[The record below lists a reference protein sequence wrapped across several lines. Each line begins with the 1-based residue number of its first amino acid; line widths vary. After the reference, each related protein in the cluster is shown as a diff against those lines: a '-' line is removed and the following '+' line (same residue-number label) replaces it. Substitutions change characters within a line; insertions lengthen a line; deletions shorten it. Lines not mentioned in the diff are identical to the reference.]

1 MEAKK
6 RERVWTLHESKDGAG
21 TNQDIRELA
30 QGLQM
35 SELCVK
41 LLYNRGFRTVEQAQR
56 FLKNEESQLHDPYLL
71 CDVDKAVERIRLSL
85 ERHEKTVIYGDYDVD
100 GVTAVSVLYL
110 YLKEKGA
117 DVSYYIPSRNGEGY
131 GLSCA
136 ALDRLRGEG
145 VEFVITVDTGI
156 TANEEA
162 AYATS
167 IGLDMVITDHHECR
181 AELPAACAVVN
192 PHRPDCPYP
201 FKELAGVGV
210 IFKVICAYEMRLCR
224 EAGIPEIDGV
234 RRISYAYADLTAIG
248 TIADV
253 MPLVDENRLIVALG
267 LRLIANT
274 ERRGLSALIEAST
287 SPGPSFR
294 PVNLSAG
301 TRVAPKKKKITSSL
315 IGYGIAPR
323 INAAGRISNASK
335 AVELLLA
342 EDDETAVHMAQEL
355 CDINR
360 RRQVEENRIA
370 EQAYRRIEQ
379 THDFDHDRI
388 IVLEDNGWQQG
399 IIGIV
404 SSRITEK
411 YGLPS
416 ILISFDGSTGAIATD
431 GEHPDDIGK
440 GSGRSIKGLNLVG
453 AMNYCED
460 LLVKYGGHELA
471 AGLTIERGQVDA
483 FRRRINEYAA
493 TRLDEK
499 SLAVQMEAD
508 CEVRMSE
515 LTMSL
520 AQELSRM
527 EPYGVANPTP
537 AFVLRDAVVQKI
549 ISISAGKHTKLLIS
563 SDGISMYGMYFG
575 VSSNSLDFHEGDHVD
590 VLFHLDVNEFQN
602 IRTLQMIV
610 QDVRPSERF
619 CRHCDSM
626 QSRYEDIRSGG
637 LFDEEENIIP
647 VRDDFALVY
656 TVLRREFR
664 LGHDCMSDKTL
675 LSLVDHQNPG
685 QVNYIKLQYII
696 LILHELKVC
705 GIERDANGKNH
716 FDIYFNAAKT
726 NLEKSSILHK
736 LRSQCRN
743 RSFPG

>member
-21 TNQDIRELA
+21 TTKEIRDLA
-30 QGLQM
+30 DGLQM
-35 SELCVK
+35 SELCAK
-41 LLYNRGFRTVEQAQR
+41 LLYNRGFRTIEQAER
-56 FLKNEESQLHDPYLL
+56 FLKNEETQLHDPFLL
-71 CDVDKAVERIRLSL
+71 KDADLAVERIRLSL
-85 ERHEKTVIYGDYDVD
+85 ERREKTVIYGDYDVD

-110 YLKEKGA
+110 YLKERGA
-117 DVSYYIPSRNGEGY
+117 NVSYYIPSRNGEGY

-136 ALDRLRGEG
+136 ALDRLKADG
-145 VEFVITVDTGI
+145 VSFIITVDTGI
-156 TANEEA
+156 TANEEV
-162 AYATS
+162 AYASS
-167 IGLDMVITDHHECR
+167 IGMDMVITDHHECR
-181 AELPAACAVVN
+181 AELPEACAVVN

-210 IFKVICAYEMRLCR
+210 VFKVICALEMDACR
-224 EAGIPEIDGV
+224 RAGTPIIDGI

-267 LRLIANT
+267 LRLIAKT
-274 ERRGLSALIEAST
+274 ERKGLAALIDASSAPGVKPTSLSANGRT
-287 SPGPSFR
+287 
-294 PVNLSAG
+294 
-301 TRVAPKKKKITSSL
+301 APKKKKITSSL

-342 EDDETAVHMAQEL
+342 EDDETAARMAQEL
-355 CDINR
+355 CEINR
-360 RRQVEENRIA
+360 CRQVEENRIA

-379 THDFDHDRI
+379 SHDFERDRI

-416 ILISFDGSTGAIATD
+416 ILISFDGTVRAEDQDTA
-431 GEHPDDIGK
+431 DDVGK
-440 GSGRSIKGLNLVG
+440 GSGRSIKGLNLVE
-453 AMNYCED
+453 AMNHCED

-471 AGLTIERGQVDA
+471 AGLTIERGQVEA

-493 TRLDEK
+493 QRLDEK
-499 SLAVQMEAD
+499 ALAVQMEAD

-520 AQELSRM
+520 AQELGRM

-537 AFVLRDAVVQKI
+537 AFVLRDASVQKI
-549 ISISAGKHTKLLIS
+549 ISISGGKHTKLLIS
-563 SDGISMYGMYFG
+563 GDGISMYGMYFG
-575 VSSNSLDFHEGDHVD
+575 VSADTLDFHEGDHVD
-590 VLFHLDVNEFQN
+590 VLFHLDINEFQN
-602 IRTLQMIV
+602 IRSLQMIV
-610 QDVRPSERF
+610 QDIKPSERF
-619 CRHCDSM
+619 HRHCASM
-626 QSRYEDIRSGG
+626 QSRYESIRSGG
-637 LFDEEENIIP
+637 MFDEEEDIIP

-656 TVLRREFR
+656 TVIRREFR
-664 LGHDCMSDKTL
+664 MGHDKISDRTL
-675 LSLVDHQNPG
+675 LSLVNTQNPG
-685 QVNYIKLQYII
+685 QVNYIKLQYIL
-696 LILHELKVC
+696 LILHEMKVC
-705 GIERDANGKNH
+705 GVERQGGGVNRYSV
-716 FDIYFNAAKT
+716 YFNASKT

>member
-21 TNQDIRELA
+21 TTKEIRDLA
-30 QGLQM
+30 DGLQM
-35 SELCVK
+35 SELCAK
-41 LLYNRGFRTVEQAQR
+41 LLYNRGFRTIEQAER
-56 FLKNEESQLHDPYLL
+56 FLKNEETQLHDPFLL
-71 CDVDKAVERIRLSL
+71 RDADLAVERIRLSL
-85 ERHEKTVIYGDYDVD
+85 ERREKTVIYGDYDVD

-110 YLKEKGA
+110 YLKERGA
-117 DVSYYIPSRNGEGY
+117 NVSYYIPSRNGEGY

-136 ALDRLRGEG
+136 ALDRLKADG
-145 VEFVITVDTGI
+145 VSFIITVDTGI
-156 TANEEA
+156 TANEEV
-162 AYATS
+162 AYASS
-167 IGLDMVITDHHECR
+167 IGMDMVITDHHECR
-181 AELPAACAVVN
+181 AELPEACAVVN

-210 IFKVICAYEMRLCR
+210 VFKVICALEMDACR
-224 EAGIPEIDGV
+224 RAGTPIIDGI

-267 LRLIANT
+267 LRLIAKT
-274 ERRGLSALIEAST
+274 ERKGLAALIDASSAPGVKPTSLSANGRT
-287 SPGPSFR
+287 
-294 PVNLSAG
+294 
-301 TRVAPKKKKITSSL
+301 APKKKKITSSL

-342 EDDETAVHMAQEL
+342 EDDETAARMAQEL
-355 CDINR
+355 CEINR
-360 RRQVEENRIA
+360 CRQVEENRIA

-379 THDFDHDRI
+379 SHDFERDRI

-416 ILISFDGSTGAIATD
+416 ILISFDGTVRAEDQDTA
-431 GEHPDDIGK
+431 DDVGK
-440 GSGRSIKGLNLVG
+440 GSGRSIKGLNLVE
-453 AMNYCED
+453 AMNHCED

-471 AGLTIERGQVDA
+471 AGLTIERGQVEA

-493 TRLDEK
+493 QRLDEK
-499 SLAVQMEAD
+499 ALAVQMEAD

-520 AQELSRM
+520 AQELGRM

-537 AFVLRDAVVQKI
+537 AFVLRDASVQKI
-549 ISISAGKHTKLLIS
+549 ISISGGKHTKLLIS
-563 SDGISMYGMYFG
+563 GDGISMYGMYFG
-575 VSSNSLDFHEGDHVD
+575 VSADTLDFHEGDHVD
-590 VLFHLDVNEFQN
+590 VLFHLDINEFQN
-602 IRTLQMIV
+602 IRSLQMIV
-610 QDVRPSERF
+610 QDIKPSECF
-619 CRHCDSM
+619 HRHCASM
-626 QSRYEDIRSGG
+626 QSRYESIRSGG
-637 LFDEEENIIP
+637 MFDEEEDIIP

-656 TVLRREFR
+656 TVIRREFR
-664 LGHDCMSDKTL
+664 MGHDKISDRTL
-675 LSLVDHQNPG
+675 LSLVNTQNPG
-685 QVNYIKLQYII
+685 QVNYIKLQYIL
-696 LILHELKVC
+696 LILHEMKVC
-705 GIERDANGKNH
+705 GVERQGGGVNRYSV
-716 FDIYFNAAKT
+716 YFNASKT

>member
-6 RERVWTLHESKDGAG
+6 RERVWTLHESKDDAG
-21 TNQDIRELA
+21 TTKDIRELA
-30 QGLQM
+30 LGLQM
-35 SELCVK
+35 SELCAK

-56 FLKNEESQLHDPYLL
+56 FLKNEETQLHDPFLL
-71 CDVDKAVERIRLSL
+71 KDADLAVARIRASV

-110 YLKEKGA
+110 YLKSLGA
-117 DVSYYIPSRNGEGY
+117 DVSYYIPSRSGEGY
-131 GLSCA
+131 GLSRA
-136 ALDRLRGEG
+136 ALDRLKAEG
-145 VEFVITVDTGI
+145 VQFIITVDTGI

-162 AYATS
+162 DYATE

-181 AELPAACAVVN
+181 TELPRACAVVN

-210 IFKVICAYEMRLCR
+210 IFKIICAFEMDACR
-224 EAGIPEIDGV
+224 RAGRPAIDGV
-234 RRISYAYADLTAIG
+234 RRICYTYADLTAIG

-267 LRLIANT
+267 LRLIAKT
-274 ERRGLSALIEAST
+274 ERLGLSALIDAST
-287 SPGPSFR
+287 SQNNRS
-294 PVNLSAG
+294 VNLSAG
-301 TRVAPKKKKITSSL
+301 SHAAPRKKKITSSL

-323 INAAGRISNASK
+323 INAAGRISSASK

-342 EDDETAVHMAQEL
+342 EEQGEAVRMAQEL
-355 CDINR
+355 CEINR
-360 RRQVEENRIA
+360 MRQVEENRIA

-379 THDFDHDRI
+379 SHDFTRDRI

-416 ILISFDGSTGAIATD
+416 ILISFDGNC
-431 GEHPDDIGK
+431 GEEDRPGDVGK
-440 GSGRSIKGLNLVG
+440 GSGRSIKGLNLVE
-453 AMNYCED
+453 AMTWCED

-483 FRRRINEYAA
+483 FRRRINDYAA
-493 TRLDEK
+493 RKLDD
-499 SLAVQMEAD
+499 SALAVQMEAD

-537 AFVLRDAVVQKI
+537 AFVMRDATVQKI
-549 ISISAGKHTKLLIS
+549 ISISGGKHTKLLIS
-563 SDGISMYGMYFG
+563 GEGISMYGMYFG
-575 VSSNSLDFHEGDHVD
+575 TPADSLDFSEGDHVD
-590 VLFHLDVNEFQN
+590 ILFHLDVNEFQN
-602 IRTLQMIV
+602 IRSLQMIV
-610 QDVRPSERF
+610 QDIKPSERYH
-619 CRHCDSM
+619 RHCDSM
-626 QSRYEDIRSGG
+626 QSRYESIRSGG
-637 LFDEEENIIP
+637 SFDEEEDIIP

-656 TVLRREFR
+656 TVIRREFR
-664 LGHDCMSDKTL
+664 MGHDRISDKTL
-675 LSLVDHQNPG
+675 LSLVNSQRPG
-685 QVNYIKLQYII
+685 QVNYIKLQYIL
-696 LILHELKVC
+696 LILHEMKVC
-705 GIERDANGKNH
+705 GVERQAGGINRYSV
-716 FDIYFNAAKT
+716 YFNAGKT

-743 RSFPG
+743 RSFSG

>member
-21 TNQDIRELA
+21 TTKEIRDLA
-30 QGLQM
+30 DGLQM
-35 SELCVK
+35 SELCAK
-41 LLYNRGFRTVEQAQR
+41 LLYNRGFRTIEQAER
-56 FLKNEESQLHDPYLL
+56 FLKNEETQLHDPFLL
-71 CDVDKAVERIRLSL
+71 KDADLAVERIRLSL
-85 ERHEKTVIYGDYDVD
+85 ERREKTVIYGDYDVD

-110 YLKEKGA
+110 YLKERGA
-117 DVSYYIPSRNGEGY
+117 NVSYYIPSRNGEGY

-136 ALDRLRGEG
+136 ALDRLKADG
-145 VEFVITVDTGI
+145 VSFIITVDTGI
-156 TANEEA
+156 TANEEV
-162 AYATS
+162 AYASS
-167 IGLDMVITDHHECR
+167 IGMDMVITDHHECR
-181 AELPAACAVVN
+181 AELPEACAVVN

-210 IFKVICAYEMRLCR
+210 VFKVICALEMDACR
-224 EAGIPEIDGV
+224 RAGTPIIDGI

-267 LRLIANT
+267 LRLIAKT
-274 ERRGLSALIEAST
+274 ERKGLAALIDASSAPGVKPTSLSANGRT
-287 SPGPSFR
+287 
-294 PVNLSAG
+294 
-301 TRVAPKKKKITSSL
+301 APKKKKITSSL

-342 EDDETAVHMAQEL
+342 EDDETAARMAQEL
-355 CDINR
+355 CEINR
-360 RRQVEENRIA
+360 CRQVEENRIA

-379 THDFDHDRI
+379 SHDFERDRI

-416 ILISFDGSTGAIATD
+416 ILISFDGTVRAEDQDTA
-431 GEHPDDIGK
+431 DDVGK
-440 GSGRSIKGLNLVG
+440 GSGRSIKGLNLVE
-453 AMNYCED
+453 AMNHCED

-471 AGLTIERGQVDA
+471 AGLTIERGQVEA

-493 TRLDEK
+493 QRLDEK
-499 SLAVQMEAD
+499 ALAVQMEAD

-520 AQELSRM
+520 AQELGRM

-537 AFVLRDAVVQKI
+537 AFVLRDASVQKI
-549 ISISAGKHTKLLIS
+549 ISISGGKHTELLIS
-563 SDGISMYGMYFG
+563 GDGISMYGMYFG
-575 VSSNSLDFHEGDHVD
+575 VSADTLDFHEGDHVD
-590 VLFHLDVNEFQN
+590 VLFHLDINEFQN
-602 IRTLQMIV
+602 IRSLQMIV
-610 QDVRPSERF
+610 QDIKPSECF
-619 CRHCDSM
+619 HRHCASM
-626 QSRYEDIRSGG
+626 QSRYESIRSGG
-637 LFDEEENIIP
+637 MFDEEEDIIP

-656 TVLRREFR
+656 TVIRREFR
-664 LGHDCMSDKTL
+664 MGHDKISDRTL
-675 LSLVDHQNPG
+675 LSLVNTQNPG
-685 QVNYIKLQYII
+685 QVNYIKLQYIL
-696 LILHELKVC
+696 LILHEMKVC
-705 GIERDANGKNH
+705 GVERQGGGVNRYSV
-716 FDIYFNAAKT
+716 YFNASKT

>member
-6 RERVWTLHESKDGAG
+6 RERVWTLHETKDGAG
-21 TNQDIRELA
+21 TTKEIRDLA
-30 QGLQM
+30 DGLQM
-35 SELCVK
+35 SELCAK
-41 LLYNRGFRTVEQAQR
+41 LLYNRGFRTIEQAER
-56 FLKNEESQLHDPYLL
+56 FLKNEETQLHDPFLL
-71 CDVDKAVERIRLSL
+71 KDADLAVERIRLSL
-85 ERHEKTVIYGDYDVD
+85 ERREKTVIYGDYDVD

-110 YLKEKGA
+110 YLKERGA
-117 DVSYYIPSRNGEGY
+117 NVSYYIPSRNGEGY

-136 ALDRLRGEG
+136 ALDRLKADG
-145 VEFVITVDTGI
+145 VSFIITVDTGI
-156 TANEEA
+156 TANEEV
-162 AYATS
+162 AYASS
-167 IGLDMVITDHHECR
+167 IGMDMVITDHHECR
-181 AELPAACAVVN
+181 AELPEACAVVN

-210 IFKVICAYEMRLCR
+210 VFKVICALEMDACR
-224 EAGIPEIDGV
+224 RAGTPIIDGI

-267 LRLIANT
+267 LRLIAKT
-274 ERRGLSALIEAST
+274 ERKGLAALIDASSAPGVKPTSLSANGRT
-287 SPGPSFR
+287 
-294 PVNLSAG
+294 
-301 TRVAPKKKKITSSL
+301 APKKKKITSSL

-342 EDDETAVHMAQEL
+342 EDDETAARMAQEL
-355 CDINR
+355 CEINR
-360 RRQVEENRIA
+360 CRQVEENRIA

-379 THDFDHDRI
+379 SHDFERDRI

-416 ILISFDGSTGAIATD
+416 ILISFDGTVRAEDQDTA
-431 GEHPDDIGK
+431 DDVGK
-440 GSGRSIKGLNLVG
+440 GSGRSIKGLNLVE
-453 AMNYCED
+453 AMNHCED

-471 AGLTIERGQVDA
+471 AGLTIERGQVEA

-493 TRLDEK
+493 QRLDEK
-499 SLAVQMEAD
+499 ALAVQMEAD

-520 AQELSRM
+520 AQELGRM

-537 AFVLRDAVVQKI
+537 AFVLRDASVQKI
-549 ISISAGKHTKLLIS
+549 SSISGGKHTKLLIS
-563 SDGISMYGMYFG
+563 GDGISMYGMYFG
-575 VSSNSLDFHEGDHVD
+575 VSADTLDFHEGDHVD
-590 VLFHLDVNEFQN
+590 VLFHLDINEFQN
-602 IRTLQMIV
+602 IRSLQMIV
-610 QDVRPSERF
+610 QDIKPSERF
-619 CRHCDSM
+619 HRHCASM
-626 QSRYEDIRSGG
+626 QSRYESIRSGG
-637 LFDEEENIIP
+637 MFDEEEDIIP

-656 TVLRREFR
+656 TVIRREFR
-664 LGHDCMSDKTL
+664 MGHDKISDRTL
-675 LSLVDHQNPG
+675 LSLVNTQNPG
-685 QVNYIKLQYII
+685 QVNYIKLQYIL
-696 LILHELKVC
+696 LILHEMKVC
-705 GIERDANGKNH
+705 GVERQGGGVNRYSV
-716 FDIYFNAAKT
+716 YFNASKT

-736 LRSQCRN
+736 LRSQCHN

>member
-21 TNQDIRELA
+21 TKKEIRDLA
-30 QGLQM
+30 DGLQM
-35 SELCVK
+35 SELCAK
-41 LLYNRGFRTVEQAQR
+41 LLYNRGFRTLEQAER
-56 FLKNEESQLHDPYLL
+56 FLKNEETQLHDPFLL
-71 CDVDKAVERIRLSL
+71 KDADRAVERIRLSL

-110 YLKEKGA
+110 YLKERGA
-117 DVSYYIPSRNGEGY
+117 NVSYYIPSRNGEGY

-136 ALDRLRGEG
+136 ALDRLKADG
-145 VEFVITVDTGI
+145 VDFIVTVDTGI
-156 TANEEA
+156 TANEEV
-162 AYATS
+162 AYASS
-167 IGLDMVITDHHECR
+167 IGMDMVITDHHECR
-181 AELPAACAVVN
+181 AELPEACAVVN
-192 PHRPDCPYP
+192 PHRPDCQYP

-210 IFKVICAYEMRLCR
+210 VFKIICALEMDACR
-224 EAGIPEIDGV
+224 RAGIPIIDGI

-267 LRLIANT
+267 LRLIAKT
-274 ERRGLSALIEAST
+274 ERKGLSALIEASSAPGTKPT
-287 SPGPSFR
+287 S
-294 PVNLSAG
+294 LSANG
-301 TRVAPKKKKITSSL
+301 RTAPKKKKITSSL

-342 EDDETAVHMAQEL
+342 EDDETAARMAQEL
-355 CDINR
+355 CEINR
-360 RRQVEENRIA
+360 CRQIEENRIA
-370 EQAYRRIEQ
+370 EQAYQRIEQ
-379 THDFDHDRI
+379 SHDFERDRI

-416 ILISFDGSTGAIATD
+416 ILISFDGTVRSEDQDTA
-431 GEHPDDIGK
+431 DDIGK
-440 GSGRSIKGLNLVG
+440 GSGRSIKGLNLVE
-453 AMNYCED
+453 AMNHCED

-471 AGLTIERGQVDA
+471 AGLTIERGQVEA

-493 TRLDEK
+493 ERLDEK

-520 AQELSRM
+520 AQELGRM

-537 AFVLRDAVVQKI
+537 AFVLRDASVQKI
-549 ISISAGKHTKLLIS
+549 ISISGGKHTKLLIS
-563 SDGISMYGMYFG
+563 GDGISMYGMYFG
-575 VSSNSLDFHEGDHVD
+575 VGADTLDFHEGDHVD
-590 VLFHLDVNEFQN
+590 ILFHLDINEFQN
-602 IRTLQMIV
+602 IRSLQMIV
-610 QDVRPSERF
+610 QDIKPSERF
-619 CRHCDSM
+619 RRHCASM
-626 QSRYEDIRSGG
+626 QSRYENIRSGG
-637 LFDEEENIIP
+637 MFDEEEDIIP

-656 TVLRREFR
+656 TVIRREFR
-664 LGHDCMSDKTL
+664 MGHDKISDKTL
-675 LSLVDHQNPG
+675 LSLVNTQNPG
-685 QVNYIKLQYII
+685 QVNYIKLQYIL
-696 LILHELKVC
+696 LILHEMKVC
-705 GIERDANGKNH
+705 GVERQGGGVNRYSV
-716 FDIYFNAAKT
+716 YFNASKT

>member
-21 TNQDIRELA
+21 TTKEIRDLA
-30 QGLQM
+30 DGLQM
-35 SELCVK
+35 SELCAK
-41 LLYNRGFRTVEQAQR
+41 LLYNRGFRTIEQAER
-56 FLKNEESQLHDPYLL
+56 FLKNEETQLHDPFLL
-71 CDVDKAVERIRLSL
+71 KDADLAVERIRLSL
-85 ERHEKTVIYGDYDVD
+85 ERREKTVIYGDYDVD

-110 YLKEKGA
+110 YLKERGA
-117 DVSYYIPSRNGEGY
+117 NVSYYIPSRNGEGY

-136 ALDRLRGEG
+136 ALDRLKADG
-145 VEFVITVDTGI
+145 VSFIITVDTGI
-156 TANEEA
+156 TANEEV
-162 AYATS
+162 AYASS
-167 IGLDMVITDHHECR
+167 IGMDMVITDHHECR
-181 AELPAACAVVN
+181 AELPEACAVVN

-210 IFKVICAYEMRLCR
+210 VFKVICALEMDACR
-224 EAGIPEIDGV
+224 RAGTPIIDGI

-267 LRLIANT
+267 LRLIAKT
-274 ERRGLSALIEAST
+274 ERKGLAALIDASSAPGVKPT
-287 SPGPSFR
+287 SF
-294 PVNLSAG
+294 SANG
-301 TRVAPKKKKITSSL
+301 RTAPKKKKITSSL

-342 EDDETAVHMAQEL
+342 EDDETAACMAQEL
-355 CDINR
+355 CEINR
-360 RRQVEENRIA
+360 CRQVEENRIA

-379 THDFDHDRI
+379 SHDFERDRI

-416 ILISFDGSTGAIATD
+416 ILISFDGTVRAEDQDTA
-431 GEHPDDIGK
+431 DDVGK
-440 GSGRSIKGLNLVG
+440 GSGRSIKGLNLVE
-453 AMNYCED
+453 AMNHCED

-471 AGLTIERGQVDA
+471 AGLTIERGQVEA

-493 TRLDEK
+493 QRLDEK
-499 SLAVQMEAD
+499 ALAVQMEAD

-520 AQELSRM
+520 AQELGRM

-537 AFVLRDAVVQKI
+537 AFVLRDASVQKI
-549 ISISAGKHTKLLIS
+549 ISISGGKHTKLLIS
-563 SDGISMYGMYFG
+563 GDGISMYGMYFG
-575 VSSNSLDFHEGDHVD
+575 VSADTLDFHEGDHVD
-590 VLFHLDVNEFQN
+590 VLFHLDINEFQN
-602 IRTLQMIV
+602 IRSLQMIV
-610 QDVRPSERF
+610 QDIKPSERF
-619 CRHCDSM
+619 HRHCASM
-626 QSRYEDIRSGG
+626 QSRYESIRSGG
-637 LFDEEENIIP
+637 MFDEEEDIIP

-656 TVLRREFR
+656 TVIRREFR
-664 LGHDCMSDKTL
+664 MGHDKISDRTL
-675 LSLVDHQNPG
+675 LSLVNTQNPG
-685 QVNYIKLQYII
+685 QVNYIKLQYIL
-696 LILHELKVC
+696 LILHEMKVC
-705 GIERDANGKNH
+705 GVERQGGGVNRYSV
-716 FDIYFNAAKT
+716 YFNASKT

>member
-21 TNQDIRELA
+21 TTKEIRNLA
-30 QGLQM
+30 DGLQM
-35 SELCVK
+35 SELCAK
-41 LLYNRGFRTVEQAQR
+41 LLYNRGFRTIEQAER
-56 FLKNEESQLHDPYLL
+56 FLKNEETQLHDPFLL
-71 CDVDKAVERIRLSL
+71 KDADLAVERIRLSL
-85 ERHEKTVIYGDYDVD
+85 ERREKTVIYGDYDVD

-110 YLKEKGA
+110 YLKERGA
-117 DVSYYIPSRNGEGY
+117 NVSYYIPSRNGEGY

-136 ALDRLRGEG
+136 ALDRLKADG
-145 VEFVITVDTGI
+145 VSFIITVDTGI
-156 TANEEA
+156 TANEEV
-162 AYATS
+162 AYASS
-167 IGLDMVITDHHECR
+167 IGMDMVITDHHECR
-181 AELPAACAVVN
+181 AELPEACAVVN

-210 IFKVICAYEMRLCR
+210 VFKVICALEMDACR
-224 EAGIPEIDGV
+224 RAGTPIIDGI

-267 LRLIANT
+267 LRLIAKT
-274 ERRGLSALIEAST
+274 ERKGLAALIDASSAPGVKPTSLSANGRT
-287 SPGPSFR
+287 
-294 PVNLSAG
+294 
-301 TRVAPKKKKITSSL
+301 APKKKKITSSL

-342 EDDETAVHMAQEL
+342 EDDETAARMAQEL
-355 CDINR
+355 CEINR
-360 RRQVEENRIA
+360 CRQVEENRIA

-379 THDFDHDRI
+379 SHDFERDRI

-416 ILISFDGSTGAIATD
+416 ILISFDGTVRAEDQDTA
-431 GEHPDDIGK
+431 DDVGK
-440 GSGRSIKGLNLVG
+440 GSGRSIKGLNLVE
-453 AMNYCED
+453 AMNHCED

-471 AGLTIERGQVDA
+471 AGLTIERGQVEA

-493 TRLDEK
+493 QRLDEK
-499 SLAVQMEAD
+499 ALAVQMEAD

-520 AQELSRM
+520 AQELGRM

-537 AFVLRDAVVQKI
+537 AFVLRDASVQKI
-549 ISISAGKHTKLLIS
+549 ISISGGKHTKLLIS
-563 SDGISMYGMYFG
+563 GDGISMYGMYFG
-575 VSSNSLDFHEGDHVD
+575 VSADTLDFHEGDHVD
-590 VLFHLDVNEFQN
+590 VLFHLDINEFQN
-602 IRTLQMIV
+602 IRSLQMIV
-610 QDVRPSERF
+610 QDIKPSERF
-619 CRHCDSM
+619 HRHCASM
-626 QSRYEDIRSGG
+626 QSRYESIRSGG
-637 LFDEEENIIP
+637 MFDEEEDIIP

-656 TVLRREFR
+656 TVIRREFR
-664 LGHDCMSDKTL
+664 MGHDKISDRTL
-675 LSLVDHQNPG
+675 LSLVNTQNPG
-685 QVNYIKLQYII
+685 QVNYIKLQYIL
-696 LILHELKVC
+696 LILHEMKVC
-705 GIERDANGKNH
+705 GVERQGGGVNRYSV
-716 FDIYFNAAKT
+716 YFNASKT

>member
-6 RERVWTLHESKDGAG
+6 RERVWTLHASRDDAVTKQE
-21 TNQDIRELA
+21 IRALA
-30 QGLQM
+30 EQLHM
-35 SELCVK
+35 SELCAK
-41 LLYNRGFRTVEQAQR
+41 LLYHRGFTTAEQAQR
-56 FLKNEESQLHDPYLL
+56 FLRNEETMLHDPYLL
-71 CDVDKAVERIRLSL
+71 RDADRAVERIRLSL

-110 YLKEKGA
+110 YLKEQGA

-136 ALDRLRGEG
+136 ALDRLRADG
-145 VEFVITVDTGI
+145 VQFIITVDTGI

-181 AELPAACAVVN
+181 AELPEACAVVN

-210 IFKVICAYEMRLCR
+210 IFKVICAYEMMLCR
-224 EAGIPEIDGV
+224 RAGLPEIDGL

-267 LRLIANT
+267 LRLIATT
-274 ERRGLSALIEAST
+274 ERRGLAALIEAS
-287 SPGPSFR
+287 SAPNPNLK
-294 PVNLSAG
+294 PVNLSTGA
-301 TRVAPKKKKITSSL
+301 RVPPKKKKITSSL

-342 EDDETAVHMAQEL
+342 EDDESAARMAQEL

-360 RRQVEENRIA
+360 CRQVEENRIA
-370 EQAYRRIEQ
+370 EQAYLRIEQ
-379 THDFDHDRI
+379 THDFTRDRI

-416 ILISFDGSTGAIATD
+416 ILISFDGSAGDTD
-431 GEHPDDIGK
+431 RPEDIGK
-440 GSGRSIKGLNLVG
+440 GSGRSIKGLNLVE
-453 AMNYCED
+453 AMNHCED

-471 AGLTIERGQVDA
+471 AGLTIERGQVEA

-493 TRLDEK
+493 TCLDEDA
-499 SLAVQMEAD
+499 LAVQLEAD

-515 LTMSL
+515 LTMTL
-520 AQELSRM
+520 AQELSRL

-563 SDGISMYGMYFG
+563 GDGVSMYGMYFG
-575 VSSNSLDFHEGDHVD
+575 VCASSLDFREGDHVD
-590 VLFHLDVNEFQN
+590 VLFHLDVNEYQN

-610 QDVRPSERF
+610 QDVCPSECF
-619 CRHCDSM
+619 GRHCESM
-626 QSRYEDIRSGG
+626 QSRYESIRSGAY
-637 LFDEEENIIP
+637 FDEEEDIIP

-664 LGHDCMSDKTL
+664 LGHDYLSDKTL
-675 LSLVDHQNPG
+675 LSLVNSQNPG
-685 QVNYIKLQYII
+685 QINYIKLQYII

-705 GIERDANGKNH
+705 GIEREPNGNTR
-716 FDIYFNAAKT
+716 FDIYFHAGKT

-743 RSFPG
+743 RTFPG

>member
-21 TNQDIRELA
+21 TTKEIRDLA
-30 QGLQM
+30 DGLQM
-35 SELCVK
+35 SELCAK
-41 LLYNRGFRTVEQAQR
+41 LLYNRGFRTIEQAER
-56 FLKNEESQLHDPYLL
+56 FLKNEETQLHDPFLL
-71 CDVDKAVERIRLSL
+71 KDADLAVERIRLSL
-85 ERHEKTVIYGDYDVD
+85 ERREKTVIYGDYDVD

-110 YLKEKGA
+110 YLKERGA
-117 DVSYYIPSRNGEGY
+117 NVSYYIPSRNGEGY

-136 ALDRLRGEG
+136 ALDRLKADG
-145 VEFVITVDTGI
+145 VSFIITVDTGI
-156 TANEEA
+156 TANEEV
-162 AYATS
+162 AYAS
-167 IGLDMVITDHHECR
+167 SLGMDMVITDHHECR
-181 AELPAACAVVN
+181 AELPEACAVVN

-210 IFKVICAYEMRLCR
+210 VFKVICALEMDACR
-224 EAGIPEIDGV
+224 RAGTPIIDGI

-267 LRLIANT
+267 LRLIAKT
-274 ERRGLSALIEAST
+274 ERKGLAALIDASSAPGVKPTSLSANGRT
-287 SPGPSFR
+287 
-294 PVNLSAG
+294 
-301 TRVAPKKKKITSSL
+301 APKKKKITSSL

-342 EDDETAVHMAQEL
+342 EDDETAACMAQEL
-355 CDINR
+355 CEINR
-360 RRQVEENRIA
+360 CRQVEENRIA

-379 THDFDHDRI
+379 SHDFERDRI

-416 ILISFDGSTGAIATD
+416 ILISFDGTVRAEDQDTA
-431 GEHPDDIGK
+431 DDVGK
-440 GSGRSIKGLNLVG
+440 GSGRSIKGLNLVE
-453 AMNYCED
+453 AMNHCED

-471 AGLTIERGQVDA
+471 AGLTIERGQVEA

-493 TRLDEK
+493 QRLDEK
-499 SLAVQMEAD
+499 ALAVQMEAD

-520 AQELSRM
+520 AQELGRM

-537 AFVLRDAVVQKI
+537 AFVLRDASVQKI
-549 ISISAGKHTKLLIS
+549 ISISGGKHTKLLIS
-563 SDGISMYGMYFG
+563 GDGISMYGMYFG
-575 VSSNSLDFHEGDHVD
+575 VSADTLDFHEGDHVD
-590 VLFHLDVNEFQN
+590 VLFHLDINEFQN
-602 IRTLQMIV
+602 IRSLQMIV
-610 QDVRPSERF
+610 QDIKPSERF
-619 CRHCDSM
+619 HRHCASM
-626 QSRYEDIRSGG
+626 QSRYESIRSGG
-637 LFDEEENIIP
+637 MFDEEEDIIP

-656 TVLRREFR
+656 TVIRREFR
-664 LGHDCMSDKTL
+664 MGHDKISDRTL
-675 LSLVDHQNPG
+675 LSLVNTQIPG
-685 QVNYIKLQYII
+685 QVNYIKLQYIL
-696 LILHELKVC
+696 LILHEMKVC
-705 GIERDANGKNH
+705 GVERQGGGVNRYSV
-716 FDIYFNAAKT
+716 YFNASKT

>member
-6 RERVWTLHESKDGAG
+6 RERVWTLHESKDDAG
-21 TNQDIRELA
+21 TSQEIRKLA
-30 QGLQM
+30 LGLQM
-35 SELCVK
+35 SDLCAK
-41 LLYNRGFRTVEQAQR
+41 LLYNRGFRTLEQAEC
-56 FLKNEESQLHDPYLL
+56 FLKNEESQLHDPFLL
-71 CDVDKAVERIRLSL
+71 KDVDLAVERIRLSL

-110 YLKEKGA
+110 YLKKRGA

-131 GLSCA
+131 GLSCG
-136 ALDRLRGEG
+136 ALDRLKSDG
-145 VEFVITVDTGI
+145 VQFIITVDTGI

-181 AELPAACAVVN
+181 ADLPRACAVVN

-210 IFKVICAYEMRLCR
+210 IFKVICALEMEACR
-224 EAGIPEIDGV
+224 RAGIPVIDGV

-267 LRLIANT
+267 LRLIAKT
-274 ERRGLSALIEAST
+274 ERKGLSALIEASAA
-287 SPGPSFR
+287 PGTKA
-294 PVNLSAG
+294 VNLSAG
-301 TRVAPKKKKITSSL
+301 ARVPAKKKKITSSL

-342 EDDETAVHMAQEL
+342 EDDETAVRMAQEL
-355 CDINR
+355 CEINR
-360 RRQVEENRIA
+360 CRQVEENRIA

-379 THDFDHDRI
+379 SHDFDRDRI
-388 IVLEDNGWQQG
+388 IILEDNDWQQG

-416 ILISFDGSTGAIATD
+416 ILISFDGTALSSDTGD
-431 GEHPDDIGK
+431 HVGK
-440 GSGRSIKGLNLVG
+440 GSGRSIKGLNLVE
-453 AMNYCED
+453 AMNHCED

-471 AGLTIERGQVDA
+471 AGLTIERGQVEA

-493 TRLDEK
+493 LRLDEK
-499 SLAVQMEAD
+499 ALAVHLEAD
-508 CEVRMSE
+508 CEVKMSE
-515 LTMSL
+515 LTMAF
-520 AQELSRM
+520 AQELGRM

-537 AFVLRDAVVQKI
+537 TFVLRDATVQKI
-549 ISISAGKHTKLLIS
+549 ISISGGKHTKLLIS
-563 SDGISMYGMYFG
+563 RDGISMYGMYFG
-575 VSSNSLDFHEGDHVD
+575 TPSDSLDFQEGDHVD
-590 VLFHLDVNEFQN
+590 VLFHLDINEFQN
-602 IRTLQMIV
+602 IRSLQMIV
-610 QDVRPSERF
+610 QDIKPSEHFR
-619 CRHCDSM
+619 RHCDSM
-626 QSRYEDIRSGG
+626 QTRYESIRSGG
-637 LFDEEENIIP
+637 LFDEEEDIIP

-656 TVLRREFR
+656 TVIRREFR
-664 LGHDCMSDKTL
+664 MGHDRISDQTL
-675 LSLVDHQNPG
+675 LSLVNTQNPG
-685 QVNYIKLQYII
+685 QINYIKLQYIL
-696 LILHELKVC
+696 LILHEMKVC
-705 GIERDANGKNH
+705 GVERQGGGINRYSV
-716 FDIYFNAAKT
+716 YFNASKT

>member
-1 MEAKK
+1 MEAKM

-21 TNQDIRELA
+21 TREEIRELA

-35 SELCVK
+35 SELCAK
-41 LLYNRGFRTVEQAQR
+41 LLYNRGFRTLEQAER
-56 FLKNEESQLHDPYLL
+56 FLKNEESQLHDPFLL
-71 CDVDKAVERIRLSL
+71 KDADLAVKRIRLSL

-110 YLKEKGA
+110 YLKSLGA

-136 ALDRLRGEG
+136 ALDRLKADG
-145 VEFVITVDTGI
+145 VQFIITVDTGI

-167 IGLDMVITDHHECR
+167 IGIDMVITDHHECR
-181 AELPAACAVVN
+181 ADLPCACAVVN
-192 PHRPDCPYP
+192 PHRPDCTYP

-210 IFKVICAYEMRLCR
+210 IFKIICALEMDACR
-224 EAGIPEIDGV
+224 RAGTSVIDGI

-267 LRLIANT
+267 LRLIAKT
-274 ERRGLSALIEAST
+274 ERKGLAALIEASAST
-287 SPGPSFR
+287 GAKS
-294 PVNLSAG
+294 VNLSAG
-301 TRVAPKKKKITSSL
+301 ARVAPKKKKITSSL

-342 EDDETAVHMAQEL
+342 QDDETAVRMAQEL
-355 CDINR
+355 CEINR
-360 RRQVEENRIA
+360 CRQVEENRIA

-379 THDFDHDRI
+379 THNFDCDRI
-388 IVLEDNGWQQG
+388 IVLEDNDWQQG

-416 ILISFDGSTGAIATD
+416 ILISFDGTARSDDATGD
-431 GEHPDDIGK
+431 VGK
-440 GSGRSIKGLNLVG
+440 GSGRSIKGLNLVE
-453 AMNYCED
+453 AMNHCED

-471 AGLTIERGQVDA
+471 AGLTIERGQVEA

-493 TRLDEK
+493 EQLDEQ

-515 LTMSL
+515 LTMAL
-520 AQELSRM
+520 AQELGRM

-537 AFVLRDAVVQKI
+537 AFVLRDATVQKI
-549 ISISAGKHTKLLIS
+549 ISISGGKHTKLLIS
-563 SDGISMYGMYFG
+563 GDGISMYGMYFG
-575 VSSNSLDFHEGDHVD
+575 VSSDTLNFHEGDHVD
-590 VLFHLDVNEFQN
+590 VLFHLDINEFQN
-602 IRTLQMIV
+602 IRSLQMIV
-610 QDVRPSERF
+610 QDIKSSERF
-619 CRHCDSM
+619 RHHCDSM
-626 QSRYEDIRSGG
+626 QTRYESIRSGG
-637 LFDEEENIIP
+637 MFDEEEDIIP

-656 TVLRREFR
+656 TVIRREFR
-664 LGHDCMSDKTL
+664 MGHDKISDKTL
-675 LSLVDHQNPG
+675 LSLVNSQNPG
-685 QVNYIKLQYII
+685 QVNYIKLQYIL

-705 GIERDANGKNH
+705 GVERQGSGVNRYSV
-716 FDIYFNAAKT
+716 YFNASKT

-743 RSFPG
+743 RSFPS

>member
-21 TNQDIRELA
+21 TNKDIRELA
-30 QGLQM
+30 AGLQM
-35 SELCVK
+35 SELCAK
-41 LLYNRGFRTVEQAQR
+41 LLYNRGFRTLEQAER
-56 FLKNEESQLHDPYLL
+56 FLKNEESQLHDPFELK
-71 CDVDKAVERIRLSL
+71 DADRAVERIRLSL

-110 YLKEKGA
+110 YLKEQGA

-136 ALDRLRGEG
+136 ALDRLKADG
-145 VEFVITVDTGI
+145 VQFVITVDTGI

-162 AYATS
+162 DYATALG
-167 IGLDMVITDHHECR
+167 IDMVITDHHECR
-181 AELPAACAVVN
+181 AELPRACAVVN
-192 PHRPDCPYP
+192 PHRPDCSYP

-210 IFKVICAYEMRLCR
+210 IFKVICALEMDACR
-224 EAGIPEIDGV
+224 RAGTSVLDGI

-267 LRLIANT
+267 LRLIART
-274 ERRGLSALIEAST
+274 ERKGLAALIEAS
-287 SPGPSFR
+287 SAPGTKS
-294 PVNLSAG
+294 VNLSSG

-342 EDDETAVHMAQEL
+342 EDDESAVRMAQEL
-355 CDINR
+355 CEINR
-360 RRQVEENRIA
+360 CRQVEENRIA
-370 EQAYRRIEQ
+370 EQAYQRIEQ
-379 THDFDHDRI
+379 THDFDRDRI
-388 IVLEDNGWQQG
+388 IVLEDNSWQQG

-416 ILISFDGSTGAIATD
+416 ILISFDGTARTED
-431 GEHPDDIGK
+431 TPDDVGK
-440 GSGRSIKGLNLVG
+440 GSGRSIKGLNLVE
-453 AMNYCED
+453 AMNHCED

-471 AGLTIERGQVDA
+471 AGLTIERGQVEA
-483 FRRRINEYAA
+483 FRRRINDYAA
-493 TRLDEK
+493 ERLDEN

-520 AQELSRM
+520 AQELGRM

-537 AFVLRDAVVQKI
+537 TFVLRDASVQKI
-549 ISISAGKHTKLLIS
+549 ISISGGKHTKLLIS
-563 SDGISMYGMYFG
+563 GDGISMYGMYFG
-575 VSSNSLDFHEGDHVD
+575 VSVDTLDFHEGDHVD
-590 VLFHLDVNEFQN
+590 VLFHLDINEFQN
-602 IRTLQMIV
+602 IRSLQMII
-610 QDVRPSERF
+610 QDIKPSERF
-619 CRHCDSM
+619 RRHCASM
-626 QSRYEDIRSGG
+626 QSRYESIRSGG
-637 LFDEEENIIP
+637 LFDEEEDIIP

-656 TVLRREFR
+656 TVIRREFR
-664 LGHDCMSDKTL
+664 LGHDKISDRTL
-675 LSLVDHQNPG
+675 LSLVNSQNPG
-685 QVNYIKLQYII
+685 QVNYIKLQYIL
-696 LILHELKVC
+696 LILHEMKVC
-705 GIERDANGKNH
+705 GVERQGSGVNRYSV
-716 FDIYFNAAKT
+716 YFNASKT

>member
-21 TNQDIRELA
+21 TTKEIRDLA
-30 QGLQM
+30 DGLQM
-35 SELCVK
+35 SELCAK
-41 LLYNRGFRTVEQAQR
+41 LLYNRGFRTIEQAER
-56 FLKNEESQLHDPYLL
+56 FLKNEETQLHDPFLL
-71 CDVDKAVERIRLSL
+71 KDADLAVERIRLSL
-85 ERHEKTVIYGDYDVD
+85 ERREKTVIYGDYDVD

-110 YLKEKGA
+110 YLKERGA
-117 DVSYYIPSRNGEGY
+117 NVSYYIPSRNGEGY

-136 ALDRLRGEG
+136 ALDRLKADG
-145 VEFVITVDTGI
+145 VSFIITVDTGI
-156 TANEEA
+156 TANEEV
-162 AYATS
+162 AYASS
-167 IGLDMVITDHHECR
+167 IGMDMVITDHHECR
-181 AELPAACAVVN
+181 AELPEACAVVN

-210 IFKVICAYEMRLCR
+210 VFKVICALEMDACR
-224 EAGIPEIDGV
+224 RAGTPIIDGI

-267 LRLIANT
+267 LRLIAKT
-274 ERRGLSALIEAST
+274 ERKGLAALIDASSAPGVKPTSLSANGRT
-287 SPGPSFR
+287 
-294 PVNLSAG
+294 
-301 TRVAPKKKKITSSL
+301 APKKKKITSSL

-342 EDDETAVHMAQEL
+342 EDDETAARMAQEL
-355 CDINR
+355 CEINR
-360 RRQVEENRIA
+360 CRQVEENRIA

-379 THDFDHDRI
+379 SHDFERDRI

-416 ILISFDGSTGAIATD
+416 ILISFDGTVRAEDQDTA
-431 GEHPDDIGK
+431 DDVGK
-440 GSGRSIKGLNLVG
+440 GSGRSIKGLNLVE
-453 AMNYCED
+453 AMNHCED

-471 AGLTIERGQVDA
+471 AGLTIERGQVEA

-493 TRLDEK
+493 QRLDEK
-499 SLAVQMEAD
+499 ALAVQMEAD

-520 AQELSRM
+520 AQELGRM

-537 AFVLRDAVVQKI
+537 AFVLRDASVQKI
-549 ISISAGKHTKLLIS
+549 ISISGGKHTKLLIS
-563 SDGISMYGMYFG
+563 GDGISMYGMYFG
-575 VSSNSLDFHEGDHVD
+575 VSADTLDFHEGDHVD
-590 VLFHLDVNEFQN
+590 VLFHLDINEFQN
-602 IRTLQMIV
+602 IRSLQMIV
-610 QDVRPSERF
+610 QDIKPSECF
-619 CRHCDSM
+619 HRHCASM
-626 QSRYEDIRSGG
+626 QSRYESIRSGG
-637 LFDEEENIIP
+637 MFDEEEDIIP

-656 TVLRREFR
+656 TVIRREFR
-664 LGHDCMSDKTL
+664 MGHDKISDRTL
-675 LSLVDHQNPG
+675 LSLVNTQNPG
-685 QVNYIKLQYII
+685 QVNYIKLQYIL
-696 LILHELKVC
+696 LILHEMKVC
-705 GIERDANGKNH
+705 GVERQGGGVNRYSV
-716 FDIYFNAAKT
+716 YFNASKT

>member
-6 RERVWTLHESKDGAG
+6 RERVWTLHESKDDAG
-21 TNQDIRELA
+21 TKQDIRALA

-35 SELCVK
+35 SELCAK
-41 LLYNRGFRTVEQAQR
+41 LIYNRGFKTVEQAER
-56 FLKNEESQLHDPYLL
+56 FLKNEESQLHDPFLMM
-71 CDVDKAVERIRLSL
+71 DADKAVARIRQSI

-110 YLKEKGA
+110 YLKEQGA

-136 ALDRLRGEG
+136 ALDRLKADG
-145 VEFVITVDTGI
+145 VKFIITVDTGI

-162 AYATS
+162 DYATS
-167 IGLDMVITDHHECR
+167 IGIDMVITDHHECR
-181 AELPAACAVVN
+181 AELPRACAVVN
-192 PHRPDCPYP
+192 PHRPDCAYP

-210 IFKVICAYEMRLCR
+210 IFKVICALEMDACR
-224 EAGIPEIDGV
+224 RAGRPVIDGV

-267 LRLIANT
+267 LRLIAKT

-287 SPGPSFR
+287 SQGAKS
-294 PVNLSAG
+294 VNLSSGA
-301 TRVAPKKKKITSSL
+301 RSAPRKKKITSSL

-342 EDDETAVHMAQEL
+342 EDDENATRMAQEL

-360 RRQVEENRIA
+360 CRQIEENRIA
-370 EQAYRRIEQ
+370 EQAYQRIEQ
-379 THDFDHDRI
+379 SHDFDRDRI

-416 ILISFDGSTGAIATD
+416 ILISFDGTARSED
-431 GEHPDDIGK
+431 SCEDIGK
-440 GSGRSIKGLNLVG
+440 GSGRSIKGLNLVE
-453 AMNYCED
+453 AMNHCED

-493 TRLDEK
+493 EKLDEK
-499 SLAVQMEAD
+499 SLAVQLEAD

-515 LTMSL
+515 LTMGL

-537 AFVLRDAVVQKI
+537 AFVMRDATVQKI
-549 ISISAGKHTKLLIS
+549 ISISGGKHTKLLIS
-563 SDGISMYGMYFG
+563 GDGISMYGMYFG
-575 VSSNSLDFHEGDHVD
+575 TPSDSLNFHEGDHVD
-590 VLFHLDVNEFQN
+590 ILFHLDVNEFQN
-602 IRTLQMIV
+602 IRSLQMIV
-610 QDVRPSERF
+610 QDIKPSERF

-626 QSRYEDIRSGG
+626 QSRYESIRSGG
-637 LFDEEENIIP
+637 MFDEEEDIIP

-656 TVLRREFR
+656 TVIRREYR
-664 LGHDCMSDKTL
+664 MGHDKISDKTL
-675 LSLVDHQNPG
+675 LSLVNTQNPG

-696 LILHELKVC
+696 LILHEMKVC
-705 GIERDANGKNH
+705 GVERQGGGINRYSV
-716 FDIYFNAAKT
+716 YFNASKT